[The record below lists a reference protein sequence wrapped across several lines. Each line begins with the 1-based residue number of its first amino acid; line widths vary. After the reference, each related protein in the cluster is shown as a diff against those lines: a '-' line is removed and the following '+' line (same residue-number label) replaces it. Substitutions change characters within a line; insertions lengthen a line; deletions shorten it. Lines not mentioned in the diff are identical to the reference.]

1 MVNNDWIR
9 SQLKYSKKDH
19 NDFREHVGLVL
30 SGGGVGQEVDVLLD
44 GGGDITGGFG
54 ILLVELVGGAVPPS

>member
-1 MVNNDWIR
+1 M
-9 SQLKYSKKDH
+9 
-19 NDFREHVGLVL
+19 GLVL